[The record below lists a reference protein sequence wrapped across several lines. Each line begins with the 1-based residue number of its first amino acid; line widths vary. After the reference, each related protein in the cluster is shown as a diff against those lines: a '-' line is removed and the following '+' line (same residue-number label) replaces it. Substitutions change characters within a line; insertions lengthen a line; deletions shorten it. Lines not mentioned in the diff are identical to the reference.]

1 MRVSL
6 TAASVMTALAMSM
19 APALA
24 QTAAPA
30 PQQSVDRVCGY
41 DLLTPEEQ
49 RAFREQMQSA
59 STTEARAKVQ
69 DEYRALVEARAK
81 EQGVTLAEPRGPGY
95 GLGAGRGPGYGRFDR
110 GVYSQL
116 FTQEER
122 DKFREEMRN
131 AKTREERQTVAAE
144 HRALAEAR
152 AKEKGITPLPPG
164 PGYGPGYGRF
174 GGGVYSELFT
184 PEEREKLRDQ
194 MRAAK
199 TLEERQ
205 MIRDSHRALAEVRA
219 KEKGVALP
227 PDRGFG
233 RGPGPHY
240 GPRHGYDQQLFSADE
255 RKVYWNRMQAAT
267 TPEERQ
273 TIRDEHR
280 ALAEARAKEKGIAF
294 PERGIGCGPGG
305 RGPGFGPGGPGCG
318 YGPGGR
324 GPGYGPGGPGW
335 GYGPGG
341 PGQGYGPRNGCNSGL
356 EPAPATPDQ
365 PQS

>member
-30 PQQSVDRVCGY
+30 PQQSVDRVRGY

-49 RAFREQMQSA
+49 RTFREQMQSA

-152 AKEKGITPLPPG
+152 AKEKGITLPPPG
-164 PGYGPGYGRF
+164 PGYGRHHGPGYGRF

-194 MRAAK
+194 MRAAN
-199 TLEERQ
+199 TPEERQ
-205 MIRDSHRALAEVRA
+205 MIRDSHRALAEARA
-219 KEKGVALP
+219 QEKGITLP
-227 PDRGFG
+227 PNRGFG

-255 RKVYWNRMQAAT
+255 RKAYWNRMQAAT

-280 ALAEARAKEKGIAF
+280 ALAEARAKEKGIEF

-305 RGPGFGPGGPGCG
+305 RGPGH
-318 YGPGGR
+318 
-324 GPGYGPGGPGW
+324 GPGGPGW

-341 PGQGYGPRNGCNSGL
+341 PGQGYGPGNGCNPG
-356 EPAPATPDQ
+356 PGPTPATPDQ

>member
-49 RAFREQMQSA
+49 RTFREQMQSA

-152 AKEKGITPLPPG
+152 AKEKGITLPPPG
-164 PGYGPGYGRF
+164 PGYGRHHGPGYGRF

-194 MRAAK
+194 MRAAN
-199 TLEERQ
+199 TPEERQ
-205 MIRDSHRALAEVRA
+205 MIRDSHRALAEARA
-219 KEKGVALP
+219 QEKGITLP
-227 PDRGFG
+227 PNRGFG

-240 GPRHGYDQQLFSADE
+240 GPRHGYDQRLFSADE

-305 RGPGFGPGGPGCG
+305 RGPGH
-318 YGPGGR
+318 
-324 GPGYGPGGPGW
+324 GPGGPGW

-341 PGQGYGPRNGCNSGL
+341 PGQGYGPGNGCNPGPG
-356 EPAPATPDQ
+356 PAPATPDQ